1 MARLWP
7 ALLLAFTAPLLAAPP
22 VGYAKGHVHPDF
34 RLPAVSGG
42 FLRLSDY
49 RGKRVVLFNFAS
61 W

>member
-1 MARLWP
+1 MARYWP
-7 ALLLAFTAPLLAAPP
+7 ALLLILAAPLLAAPP

-34 RLPAVSGG
+34 RLPTVSGG
-42 FLRLSDY
+42 FQQLSDY

>member
-1 MARLWP
+1 MARFWP
-7 ALLLAFTAPLLAAPP
+7 ALLLTLAGPLLAAPP

-34 RLPAVSGG
+34 RLPTVSGG
-42 FLRLSDY
+42 FQKLSDY